1 MSKRYVKYSGSDIS
15 EMLDVCNLRHECG
28 RSCRD
33 CVYNVKGH
41 KVCRDMLFQL
51 SKLSRAEQISIAVVN
66 RVSKED

>member
-1 MSKRYVKYSGSDIS
+1 MSKRYVKYTGSDIS

-51 SKLSRAEQISIAVVN
+51 NKLSRAEQISIAVVN